1 MEKTKCLSLYF
12 VWAIMINQDKSV
24 NAGEE
29 FKSPVLSKL
38 ERIDREVTLMKM
50 TLAVNNSKTLSM
62 LIDKDEES
70 AILKIFSNVFNAYYE
85 WLDEDISDINLS
97 ELVYTVLDNFEILDN
112 ACCLARNYSKDYLL
126 KCFNLVNNKDART
139 VHSNQFEKT
148 ILNTLKAVEKVA
160 SEKIKI

>member
-1 MEKTKCLSLYF
+1 MDKTKCLSLYF
-12 VWAIMINQDKSV
+12 VWAIMTNQDKSV

-97 ELVYTVLDNFEILDN
+97 ELVYTVLDNFEILDE
-112 ACCLARNYSKDYLL
+112 ACYLARNYSKDYLL
-126 KCFNLVNNKDART
+126 KCFNLVNSSEART
-139 VHSNQFEKT
+139 VHSDQFEKT

-160 SEKIKI
+160 SEKIEI

>member
-1 MEKTKCLSLYF
+1 MT
-12 VWAIMINQDKSV
+12 NQDKSV
-24 NAGEE
+24 NDGDE
-29 FKSPVLSKL
+29 FKSPILSKL

-85 WLDEDISDINLS
+85 WLNENLSDINLS
-97 ELVYTVLDNFEILDN
+97 ELVYIVLDNFEILDN

-126 KCFNLVNNKDART
+126 KCFNLVNSSEART
-139 VHSNQFEKT
+139 VHSDQFERT